1 VDSLQYPL
9 WNRPDKRWRSSG
21 FCPVPRRGRSYW
33 WPAPN
38 ETVTQNCV
46 NSLVHEWTLF
56 NISQQIQEDI
66 WIHGYWCV
74 PTWPPGEEGR
84 RVSCHAGGNFIR
96 WPARGFRCL
105 EPPPVQPH
113 FPTEHHSKRVTQ
125 EERQKQGGGGGEEQR
140 AGSPSPTPQHV
151 YRPGSVMCPQA
162 GHQPAIVTE
171 GGIKPP
177 KLSHCH
183 YQKNL
188 SAKVWLGNSVLPGC
202 GDQNRSLWRE
212 DTRIWTGLVTP
223 CRINKWLGKAKKK
236 KHLNSFP
243 TFLYLFL
250 SLFVL

>member
-1 VDSLQYPL
+1 MGPYLAV
-9 WNRPDKRWRSSG
+9 
-21 FCPVPRRGRSYW
+21 RRGD
-33 WPAPN
+33 AG
-38 ETVTQNCV
+38 CV
-46 NSLVHEWTLF
+46 SPRCTILYPVM
-56 NISQQIQEDI
+56 
-66 WIHGYWCV
+66 
-74 PTWPPGEEGR
+74 PG
-84 RVSCHAGGNFIR
+84 HFIVWSHR
-96 WPARGFRCL
+96 QHRL
-105 EPPPVQPH
+105 H

-125 EERQKQGGGGGEEQR
+125 EERQKQGGGGEEKR

-188 SAKVWLGNSVLPGC
+188 SAKVWLRNSVLPGC

-223 CRINKWLGKAKKK
+223 YRIDLQNK
-236 KHLNSFP
+236 
-243 TFLYLFL
+243 
-250 SLFVL
+250 

>member
-1 VDSLQYPL
+1 MPGVCRLVVQYSIR
-9 WNRPDKRWRSSG
+9 WCRPNG
-21 FCPVPRRGRSYW
+21 P
-33 WPAPN
+33 
-38 ETVTQNCV
+38 
-46 NSLVHEWTLF
+46 LF
-56 NISQQIQEDI
+56 N
-66 WIHGYWCV
+66 
-74 PTWPPGEEGR
+74 TR
-84 RVSCHAGGNFIR
+84 ANTR
-96 WPARGFRCL
+96 
-105 EPPPVQPH
+105 H

-125 EERQKQGGGGGEEQR
+125 EERQKQGGGEEKR

-188 SAKVWLGNSVLPGC
+188 SAKVWLMNSVLPGC

-223 CRINKWLGKAKKK
+223 YRIKWLGKA
-236 KHLNSFP
+236 
-243 TFLYLFL
+243 T
-250 SLFVL
+250 